1 MRWRQGGRPPPFVRR
16 LFIIIPLAILAV
28 FVLVVGASTLLF
40 WLVATS
46 LGWVASQPGPLPFLR
61 GGAIVILVVVVL
73 MLTSI
78 ARALRRAATPVS
90 EFMEGVERVADGDFA
105 ARVAERGPR
114 DARAMARAFNA
125 MAARL
130 QDNESQRRGLL
141 ADVTH
146 ELRTPLTVIQGNL
159 EGLLDGVYPADPAH
173 LSPIL
178 EETQVLSR
186 LIDDL
191 RTLSLA
197 ESGTLAL
204 HREPTDL
211 GVLAGET
218 AAAFRPQAEAAGVTL
233 SLNIS
238 DDLPLLAVDPVR
250 LSEVLHNLVANAL
263 RYTPSGG
270 TVAISGRPAE
280 DGGAVLEVRDT
291 GAGIAPEAL
300 PHVFDRFY
308 KSADSRGSGLGLA
321 IAKNLVSAHGGQ
333 LSVASELGRG
343 TTMTVTLPG
352 E

>member
-1 MRWRQGGRPPPFVRR
+1 MRR
-16 LFIIIPLAILAV
+16 LFIIIPLAFLSL
-28 FVLVVGASTLLF
+28 FVLLVSGATLLF
-40 WLVATS
+40 WLITS
-46 LGWVASQPGPLPFLR
+46 LLRLGPTSLGPLPFGR
-61 GGAIVILVVVVL
+61 GGALFVLILVSLLVWL
-73 MLTSI
+73 MV
-78 ARALRRAATPVS
+78 RAVRRATTPVS
-90 EFMEGVERVADGDFA
+90 QFMEAVERVADGDFA
-105 ARVAERGPR
+105 ARIAVRGGR
-114 DARAMARAFNA
+114 DVRALARAFNG

-130 QDNESQRRGLL
+130 QDNESHRRGLL

-146 ELRTPLTVIQGNL
+146 ELRTPLTVIQGSL
-159 EGLLDGVYPADPAH
+159 EGLLDGVYPADSAH
-173 LSPIL
+173 LAPIL
-178 EETQVLSR
+178 EETRVLSR

-218 AAAFRPQAEAAGVTL
+218 AAAFRPQAEAARVAL
-233 SLNIS
+233 ELDVS

-270 TVAISGRPAE
+270 QITLAGRPAE

-333 LSVASELGRG
+333 LSVESELGKG
-343 TTMTVTLPG
+343 TVMRMSLPG